1 MAENI
6 YLRLKR
12 FLPASLS
19 GGNKESVHFLLFPEV
34 KAEFFDEEIQ
44 RKVRRM
50 TTIIDLTRYL
60 RESKSLSFKVL
71 TCRNN

>member
-6 YLRLKR
+6 YIRLKP
-12 FLPASLS
+12 FLPESMLN
-19 GGNKESVHFLLFPEV
+19 GNTESVHFLMFPEV
-34 KAEFFDEEIQ
+34 KEEFFDEAIQ

-60 RESKSLSFKVL
+60 RDSKALEKVSFKV
-71 TCRNN
+71 

>member
-6 YLRLKR
+6 YIRLKP
-12 FLPASLS
+12 FLPESMLN
-19 GGNKESVHFLLFPEV
+19 GHTESVHFLMFPEV
-34 KAEFFDEEIQ
+34 KEEFFDEAIQ

-60 RESKSLSFKVL
+60 RDSKALEKVSFKV
-71 TCRNN
+71 